1 MKNSR
6 RSFLIHGVGVMSAF
20 ALTRTASAA
29 DPLSETDPTAQAL
42 GYKADA
48 TKVDK
53 AKFSHYQAGDKCGTC
68 ALYQGAA
75 GSASGACPMFGG
87 KLVNANGW
95 CNAYSKKA

>member
-1 MKNSR
+1 MKHTR
-6 RSFLIHGVGVMSAF
+6 RSFLIHSAGVVSAL
-20 ALTRTASAA
+20 ALARTASAA

-48 TKVDK
+48 GKVDK
-53 AKFSHYQAGDKCGTC
+53 TKFSHYQAGDKCATC

>member
-1 MKNSR
+1 MKSSR
-6 RSFLIHGVGVMSAF
+6 RSFLLHSAGVLSAL
-20 ALTRTASAA
+20 ALSRTASAA
-29 DPLSETDPTAQAL
+29 DPLAETDPTAQAL

-53 AKFSHYQAGDKCGTC
+53 AKFGHYTAGDKCSTC

-75 GSASGACPMFGG
+75 GSSSGACPMFGG
-87 KLVNANGW
+87 KLVNAGGW